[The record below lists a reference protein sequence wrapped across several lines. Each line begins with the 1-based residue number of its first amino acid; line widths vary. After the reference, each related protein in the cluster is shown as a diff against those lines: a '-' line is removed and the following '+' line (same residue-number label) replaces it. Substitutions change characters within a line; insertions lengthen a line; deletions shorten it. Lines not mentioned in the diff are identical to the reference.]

1 MSVRVHTCYSL
12 DLYERK
18 PDVCAC
24 RKEITAK
31 NAREWVKTGLAEWV
45 VLYDKAKPYRTH
57 NQICMSGK
65 KKATPRVATI
75 EKAHMERAYLD
86 GDLEEQERIK
96 EYGKSKV
103 AFIVA
108 LMRYYDEDEHRAAER
123 KYFGR
128 DISIV
133 DGGDTIK
140 PLEKI
145 DDQSEPVVAGR
156 SEESSNDLEVSGGIS
171 SAVVLGSQS

>member
-12 DLYERK
+12 DLFERK
-18 PDVCAC
+18 PSVCAC

-31 NAREWVKTGLAEWV
+31 EARDWVKTGLAEWV
-45 VLYDKAKPYRTH
+45 VLYDRVKPYRTH

-75 EKAHMERAYLD
+75 EKAHMERAYCD

-96 EYGKSKV
+96 EYGASKV

-123 KYFGR
+123 KFFGR
-128 DISIV
+128 NWSIV
-133 DGGDTIK
+133 DGGDLIK

-145 DDQSEPVVAGR
+145 DDQSESVIAGR
-156 SEESSNDLEVSGGIS
+156 PEESSADSEISGGVSGTVI
-171 SAVVLGSQS
+171 LGS

>member
-24 RKEITAK
+24 RKEIAART
-31 NAREWVKTGLAEWV
+31 AREWVKTGLAEWV
-45 VLYDKAKPYRTH
+45 VLYDKDEPYKT
-57 NQICMSGK
+57 K

-75 EKAHMERAYLD
+75 EKAHMERAYCD

-96 EYGKSKV
+96 EYGRSKV

-108 LMRYYDEDEHRAAER
+108 LVRYYDEDEHRAAER
-123 KYFGR
+123 KFFGR
-128 DISIV
+128 DWSVV
-133 DGGDTIK
+133 DGGDLLK

-156 SEESSNDLEVSGGIS
+156 SEESSTDSEISGGVS
-171 SAVVLGSQS
+171 STVVLGSPS